1 MRRYLVIANVT
12 VTEPHLLD
20 KVRQAMAAGD
30 SSFHLLIPASPS
42 HEGLTWT
49 EGQARAA
56 AQEQLDAGLRAFG
69 DMGAEVTGEVGAAS
83 PVDAAGDLVAREDF
97 DEILLSTLPLGPSR
111 WLKQDV
117 VARMQRHV
125 NIPVTHVLGVASESP
140 AG

>member
-20 KVRQAMAAGD
+20 KVRQCMAAGD
-30 SSFHLLIPASPS
+30 SSFHLLVPASPS
-42 HEGLTWT
+42 HDGLTWT

-56 AQEQLDAGLRAFG
+56 AQEQLTAGLHAFG
-69 DMGAEVTGEVGAAS
+69 ELGAQVTGEVGAAS
-83 PVDAAGDLVAREDF
+83 PVDAADDVLGRETF

-117 VARMQRHV
+117 VTRMQRHV
-125 NIPVTHVLGVASESP
+125 DIPVTHVVGVASASTTS
-140 AG
+140 